1 MPFNPEFQQGL
12 KLDLTGLCR
21 EISIHFLYGI
31 STTKG
36 QKLIEKYK
44 KSTQI

>member
-12 KLDLTGLCR
+12 KKELTELCR
-21 EISIHFLYGI
+21 EISIHFIYGLA
-31 STTKG
+31 TTKG

-44 KSTQI
+44 KSI